1 MFHPLSKSGRKNSLS
16 LPLLL
21 YLVFVRPDSVSF
33 AEFRRILQ
41 NHFVLSATGGNHRV
55 AVFIAIDH
63 DIDHDHDKTW
73 QDYMRTDI
81 KALCDCDAIYMLS
94 NWRDSNGATI
104 ELQIAN
110 HLELDVVHQHRA
122 NPKI

>member
-1 MFHPLSKSGRKNSLS
+1 MKKIYISGK
-16 LPLLL
+16 
-21 YLVFVRPDSVSF
+21 
-33 AEFRRILQ
+33 I
-41 NHFVLSATGGNHRV
+41 TGIETEAPALFNKGV
-55 AVFIAIDH
+55 EEVELMGFEAVNPMA
-63 DIDHDHDKTW
+63 IDHDHDKTW

-122 NPKI
+122 NPKIK